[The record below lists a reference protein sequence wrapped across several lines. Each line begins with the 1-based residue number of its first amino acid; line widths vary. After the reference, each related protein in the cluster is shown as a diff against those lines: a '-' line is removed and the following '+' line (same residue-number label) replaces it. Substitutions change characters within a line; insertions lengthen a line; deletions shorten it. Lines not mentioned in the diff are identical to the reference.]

1 MSATICPSCLSKS
14 FEAGRCGKCGFTA
27 AEYKPPRTALPLGTV
42 VGSYRIGLMKSNSR
56 QSQVYT
62 AVHTE
67 TSVPVII
74 EEFFPAAMVGRVQG
88 KTEVSLVKEDED
100 SLQRF
105 QQGCLLLEASAQKR
119 PLKRLESFRANNTV
133 YSVFEPAGTVSVAA
147 QCEMMADNPYYF
159 RDQNGMPM
167 MSINLLTIPPMPK
180 QREYNPEQYKKQAPI
195 TQPAEEDDRFAGR
208 IITENEKRQKRNRLI
223 ITLGSIAA
231 ALVVLVGVGFG
242 TGLVQRIVEPKP
254 TATPIPEVTETPK
267 PEPTATPTPEPTQ
280 APETLDAELFAPM
293 LRLIPAKGKE
303 LNGIPVTEGNY
314 DPEDAEL
321 QVLDPNVI
329 PMRVNGK
336 KDILYAIKDELYFI
350 VQAENEDLYRVYA
363 GKKGENGFTPNE
375 DLMGLGFKLWTDVK
389 DDNQETTLK
398 KDTLVLI
405 TKREKSIQQEE
416 NWLQALYREPSQEE
430 ESIDEADV
438 PAAEET
444 GTPESGEGSD
454 GEPESTE
461 SPQDQESVQAD
472 WTISTIRLVD
482 NIDSEK
488 KYTPDYWS
496 QGQQGSGNLGSS
508 GQQIAE
514 IEKKPGADLIIQAGI
529 GNDKLYFHLEAINE
543 PEEATK
549 QERETE
555 KPTEGNGAEES
566 VLPVATD
573 TEEPAEGNSEETRV
587 DDGQQDGQIDPEQNP
602 GEPGDGTATGDVTDA
617 DNSKEFDPPTVDID
631 SSTFLNNKQ
640 NSDNEQL
647 SQTIKREKFIE
658 HLWLYSYGNS
668 KGIFD
673 EETNITSKPNQYLEG
688 RELDL
693 DEKMAT
699 NHVVSH
705 IEHEARVQTILI
717 KDGKKEKE
725 ALIFQAEKGKTHLQ
739 PLTKEITTQTIYYIA
754 IFDHEDVPYRVK
766 IALAEGKG
774 EIGTSDVKF
783 KEPNDGERTRLAVEL
798 WCDLED
804 LKAGTKLYFANS
816 EGRYWFEPLIYS
828 LNEIL
833 VDYDNADYAVVINE
847 KGNPVLEV
855 SYGDGYTYKIGL
867 ERGESSPVSDTG
879 SQNSESATG
888 SGAEQTGL
896 SRIREVLPSSDV
908 KAIYTTEAVKRVVVT
923 KQDNGSEYELKK
935 STGYTTEHEDYMI
948 EWRNEGMDQ
957 VFPEQGL
964 YKIIYFGLDNQELGN
979 EEIYAIYGVSTSTI

>member
-67 TSVPVII
+67 TSAPVII

-242 TGLVQRIVEPKP
+242 TGLVQRIVDPKP

-267 PEPTATPTPEPTQ
+267 PEPTATTTPEPTQ

-321 QVLDPNVI
+321 QVLDQNVI

-496 QGQQGSGNLGSS
+496 QGQQGSGDLGSS

-529 GNDKLYFHLEAINE
+529 SNDKLYFHLEAISE
-543 PEEATK
+543 PEEATE

-566 VLPVATD
+566 VLPVETD
-573 TEEPAEGNSEETRV
+573 MAKPAEGNLEETRS
-587 DDGQQDGQIDPEQNP
+587 DGGQQDGEIDSKQ
-602 GEPGDGTATGDVTDA
+602 GQDEPGDDTAMDNVM
-617 DNSKEFDPPTVDID
+617 DNSKESDAPPVDID
-631 SSTFLNNKQ
+631 SSTFLDKKQ

-668 KGIFD
+668 KGILD
-673 EETNITSKPNQYLEG
+673 KKGKMSEPNQYLEG
-688 RELDL
+688 RELNL
-693 DEKMAT
+693 DNKNKKKTGAL
-699 NHVVSH
+699 NSRIKSPRKV
-705 IEHEARVQTILI
+705 RLVQTNE
-717 KDGKKEKE
+717 GNE
-725 ALIFQAEKGKTHLQ
+725 ALIFAATSSAPSSLLDITKEFSNQATYYVAVEDSDNEDTVDKLYRVRIGKAEKVQDGS
-739 PLTKEITTQTIYYIA
+739 TKYKLP
-754 IFDHEDVPYRVK
+754 D
-766 IALAEGKG
+766 
-774 EIGTSDVKF
+774 
-783 KEPNDGERTRLAVEL
+783 DGVITRLAVEL
-798 WCDLED
+798 WHDIED
-804 LKAGTKLYFANS
+804 LKKGTILYFADVD
-816 EGRYWFEPLIYS
+816 ERYWFEPLLYT
-828 LNEIL
+828 LNDIL
-833 VDYDNADYAVVINE
+833 KNWEDADYTISINKE
-847 KGNPVLEV
+847 GKPILEI
-855 SYGDGYTYKIGL
+855 SDRNGFTYEIALEAGDP
-867 ERGESSPVSDTG
+867 SPVSDTSSQDTG
-879 SQNSESATG
+879 STTE

-908 KAIYTTEAVKRVVVT
+908 KAIYTTEAVQRVVVT
-923 KQDNGSEYELKK
+923 KQDSGSEYELKK

-979 EEIYAIYGVSTSTI
+979 EEINAIYGVSTSTI